1 MCATWYD
8 GCNTCNVVDGSLT
21 LCSMMYCFTMNEP
34 ECRSYYRLQV
44 GDVCQRFC
52 ENGSLSTVE
61 KTDDVLKIVLV
72 NHLKQIHSHLI
83 LVVHTHG
90 HAFHLINLYLLILM
104 KGPKLILV
112 KLDDKDITD
121 YMSEFYGENNDW
133 NNKLWKYSDIF
144 KESDINKKVYCEFLS
159 KKGSVLWIN
168 TFIYDLNQNFTPIFS
183 HIRDM

>member
-1 MCATWYD
+1 
-8 GCNTCNVVDGSLT
+8 
-21 LCSMMYCFTMNEP
+21 
-34 ECRSYYRLQV
+34 
-44 GDVCQRFC
+44 
-52 ENGSLSTVE
+52 
-61 KTDDVLKIVLV
+61 
-72 NHLKQIHSHLI
+72 
-83 LVVHTHG
+83 
-90 HAFHLINLYLLILM
+90 M

-112 KLDDKDITD
+112 KLDEKDITD